1 MPATTT
7 EHGIGRGLTKPKS
20 KLRLRLGLTPPH
32 PTTKSAKSTKSAKT
46 KQQPLPAL
54 PPAPPRAPLLSPTL
68 ALTHSTSTT
77 GGISR
82 TDSRSA
88 FTYDNYSPTSD
99 SIDGRNYHEQH
110 DYGGNHDTHHHHI
123 RSSPSLA
130 FETISLNT
138 ELNNSMS
145 TLMDPALAQHYYP
158 TPSVT
163 ASGNG
168 DITHSTDEEVE
179 DDAGLAH
186 PHVRQMVAA
195 SDDIFYLSDKQL
207 GERFSFVQEIGF
219 GNWGSVWKVRPRHRR
234 ASHIDGNLPGGRM
247 GRTAAAGGGVGAN
260 GKVAIKLVHRQRT
273 AVGPHSTIVA
283 QYLRSRR

>member
-7 EHGIGRGLTKPKS
+7 DHGIGRGLTKPKS

-32 PTTKSAKSTKSAKT
+32 PTTKPTKPAKPVKT

-54 PPAPPRAPLLSPTL
+54 PSAPPPPLLSPTL
-68 ALTHSTSTT
+68 ALTHSTSNT

-99 SIDGRNYHEQH
+99 SIDGRNHHDHHDDQYRH
-110 DYGGNHDTHHHHI
+110 DYGGNQHQHHS

-163 ASGNG
+163 ASRNG
-168 DITHSTDEEVE
+168 DTTQSTDEEVE
-179 DDAGLAH
+179 DDAGLQH
-186 PHVRQMVAA
+186 PHIRQMVAA

-207 GERFSFVQEIGF
+207 GERFCFVQEIGF
-219 GNWGSVWKVRPRHRR
+219 GNWGSVWKVRPRHTR
-234 ASHIDGNLPGGRM
+234 ASRINGNLPGGRM
-247 GRTAAAGGGVGAN
+247 GRIAAAGGGVGAN

-273 AVGPHSTIVA
+273 AVSTGFFL
-283 QYLRSRR
+283 YF